1 MSKFF
6 HSAPQTIYY
15 ASFFSLSFHA
25 SCSELTFILFFYL
38 PNNLRYQFSHIK
50 YSVFQIDRNNHR
62 PLCMQWPLTKKS
74 ELQIHHLYR
83 HRWTLSILIYTRSQ
97 VKKVISRSCGIFFD
111 FQKGTLRDI
120 GQNEMSSKTVILPS
134 FPIAKY
140 KVWNWWSQF
149 FLGTWDVDKDG
160 WNVMMTFDLHPR

>member
-1 MSKFF
+1 MNIEYIDLYSISGDK
-6 HSAPQTIYY
+6 SC
-15 ASFFSLSFHA
+15 FSVV
-25 SCSELTFILFFYL
+25 
-38 PNNLRYQFSHIK
+38 
-50 YSVFQIDRNNHR
+50 VF
-62 PLCMQWPLTKKS
+62 L
-74 ELQIHHLYR
+74 
-83 HRWTLSILIYTRSQ
+83 
-97 VKKVISRSCGIFFD
+97 FD

-160 WNVMMTFDLHPR
+160 MWWCFDLHPR